1 MCTFFL
7 YAYLC
12 VHNNP
17 FDMKRLVKL
26 LLALVVIFF
35 LVKLCSDKFGNVI
48 PLPGGLGKESTEDSG
63 GWFRPKEKTDEP
75 VISGDAVDDMDTKE
89 LEREL
94 GIGKNSNRNKPVV
107 TPSTP
112 STPSSASSP
121 LSFRGVPMTGS
132 LSAFGSELVKLG
144 YTKAGGGAYTGDFA
158 GYSGCRITPSG
169 GDTVQEVRVDF
180 PVISDWSALEKA
192 YDSLQASLTQKY
204 GIEPKTSENSNV
216 AVYDLPGGTITLD
229 ADVADKSTWHVIL
242 KYTNDLSLGTTGTL
256 GRNPIDDL

>member
-1 MCTFFL
+1 M
-7 YAYLC
+7 
-12 VHNNP
+12 NNLSG
-17 FDMKRLVKL
+17 MKKIIKLVL
-26 LLALVVIFF
+26 SVAVILLVVRW
-35 LVKLCSDKFGNVI
+35 CSYNFGGVI
-48 PLPGGLGKESTEDSG
+48 SLPGGSGRGNTEGTGRESTGGSG
-63 GWFRPKEKTDEP
+63 WQNPGGG
-75 VISGDAVDDMDTKE
+75 ISNPNLEREVEE
-89 LEREL
+89 LEREM
-94 GIGKNSNRNKPVV
+94 GVGKYKGQKPSAQ
-107 TPSTP
+107 TPSTAP
-112 STPSSASSP
+112 SATTSASSH
-121 LSFRGVPMTGS
+121 LSFKGIPMTGT
-132 LSAFGSELVKLG
+132 LSAFRTELG
-144 YTKAGGGAYTGDFA
+144 KAGFRSAGNGTYTGDFA

-204 GIEPKTSENSNV
+204 GIEPTTSENSNV